1 MSINDKFVWCTNVRI
16 HVKKKGWRYTPI
28 IAGASDSNGNF
39 TFYHSAFEKEEWET
53 GFSAV
58 TPKTLY
64 GDNATAKVVEIIRLA
79 SWIQDEIVDRQLPT
93 TQYSE
98 VPSEPKIIM
107 KLDIEG
113 LEFKVFPDLLTT
125 GILCNHINFLM
136 GEFHYGPGNHNYYPI
151 ELTADGKHVLRHWKE
166 GQQLANELLRLVE
179 ITDNCLTKISLED
192 VESYLTDPHEYP
204 KPNSTTTS

>member
-1 MSINDKFVWCTNVRI
+1 M
-16 HVKKKGWRYTPI
+16 
-28 IAGASDSNGNF
+28 
-39 TFYHSAFEKEEWET
+39 
-53 GFSAV
+53 

-136 GEFHYGPGNHNYYPI
+136 GEFHYDPGNHNYYPI
-151 ELTADGKHVLRHWKE
+151 ELTADGKHVLRHRKE

-192 VESYLTDPHEYP
+192 DESYLTDPHEYP
-204 KPNSTTTS
+204 KPNSTTTTTSS